1 MIMFKSVF
9 RMEKEFVCHSFQSIL
24 PLELTDKDV
33 YMNFYFKTQ
42 TFFKLHTHTLFD
54 SVMC

>member
-9 RMEKEFVCHSFQSIL
+9 RMEKDFVCHSFQSIL